1 MTEKIKKFVG
11 NLWPFIKKHGLISA
25 LVLIIGIL
33 ILANI
38 YSGDKHP
45 QNQNHLV
52 GESRTMEP
60 GEKGYFLKSK
70 IENLSFIYQGNLLYG
85 FVLKG
90 EDYWVTDDDVIEV
103 EISLKNYVSQES
115 FQKDDSDKFK
125 LTIHRMDE
133 ELDGETGKHKT
144 IQVDVFEDFAEED
157 ENLLPVG
164 IDRGIYTETSSANG
178 YVSHHLLIHAINRKT
193 GEESDWLY
201 GVDIPGLLTD
211 VSDGKSSYKSYS
223 LATTSDLLP
232 MFSNRIESP
241 YKFSSNH
248 IVGLLN
254 YEAGTSEYNSK
265 TKKTEYISALARAL
279 KEQPDRLDNL
289 RLTQQFPKATENLK
303 KGGKFYWI
311 NTNLS
316 GMTYLTRLL
325 APIEQDNILEGW
337 QVPANQTRDLQS
349 HTVGSYSDYVNLAY
363 DEGNFSIGVKNELA
377 PFIGQNR
384 ADETAF
390 YWQIKKGNLSIVDS
404 PYKVGELY
412 YSRWVKYL
420 WASNTLGK
428 AIYADDEEYTEKE
441 INNLEATFAARQKG
455 ELAAESPVVVAIHSY
470 GYKSSGLKVDYTSN
484 QLERIKKLTAEGPNQ
499 NIYFV
504 FVTAANSSNLSQSQT
519 ILDLA
524 KEQPQKLI
532 ATKFDDQVIANNIQ
546 SKADSSLLGN
556 QNILF
561 IDGESEYLVYNP
573 IDTPVYDLQ
582 KETNRQL
589 IDKVGKA
596 N

>member
-11 NLWPFIKKHGLISA
+11 NLWTFIKKHSLISA

-52 GESRTMEP
+52 GESTTMNP

-470 GYKSSGLKVDYTSN
+470 GHKSSGLKVDYTSN

>member
-11 NLWPFIKKHGLISA
+11 NLWTFIKKHSLISA

-52 GESRTMEP
+52 GESTTMNP
-60 GEKGYFLKSK
+60 SEKGYFLKSK

-164 IDRGIYTETSSANG
+164 IDRRIYTETSSANG

-384 ADETAF
+384 ADDTAF
-390 YWQIKKGNLSIVDS
+390 YWQIKKGNLSIVVS
-404 PYKVGELY
+404 PYKVEDSY

-428 AIYADDEEYTEKE
+428 AIHADDEEYTEKVL
-441 INNLEATFAARQKG
+441 NSLEATFAARQKG

-484 QLERIKKLTAEGPNQ
+484 HLERIKKLTAEGPSQ
-499 NIYFV
+499 NIFCV

-532 ATKFDDQVIANNIQ
+532 ATKFDDQIIANNIQ
-546 SKADSSLLGN
+546 SKADSSLLGD

-561 IDGESEYLVYNP
+561 MDGESEYLVYNP
-573 IDTPVYDLQ
+573 VNTPVYDLQ
-582 KETNRQL
+582 KEANRQL
-589 IDKVGKA
+589 IDKVNKV

>member
-1 MTEKIKKFVG
+1 MTEKFKKFVA
-11 NLWPFIKKHGLISA
+11 NLWAFIKKHGLISA

-38 YSGDKHP
+38 HSGDKHP
-45 QNQNHLV
+45 QNQDHLV
-52 GESRTMEP
+52 GESRTREP

-70 IENLSFIYQGNLLYG
+70 IEDLSFIYQGNLLYG

-90 EDYWVTDDDVIEV
+90 EDYWVTDDDVIEA
-103 EISLKNYVSQES
+103 EISLKNYVSQGS

-144 IQVDVFEDFAEED
+144 IQKDVFEDFAEED
-157 ENLLPVG
+157 ENLFPVG
-164 IDRGIYTETSSANG
+164 IESRIYTRTSSANG
-178 YVSHHLLIHAINRKT
+178 YVSYHLLIHALNRKT
-193 GEESDWLY
+193 GEVSDWLY
-201 GVDIPGLLTD
+201 DLDSPGVLTD
-211 VSDGKSSYKSYS
+211 VTNSKSNYKAYS
-223 LATTSDLLP
+223 LATTLDLLP
-232 MFSNRIESP
+232 MFSNRIEAP

-254 YEAGTSEYNSK
+254 YEARTSEYNSK
-265 TKKTEYISALARAL
+265 TKKTEHISALARAL
-279 KEQPDRLDNL
+279 KEQPDRLDSL

-303 KGGKFYWI
+303 KGGKFYWT

-325 APIEQDNILEGW
+325 APIDQDNILEGW
-337 QVPANQTRDLQS
+337 QVPADQTRDLQS
-349 HTVGSYSDYVNLAY
+349 HTISSYSDYVNLAY

-377 PFIGQNR
+377 PFIGRNR
-384 ADETAF
+384 ADDTAF
-390 YWQIKKGNLSIVDS
+390 YWQIKKGNLSMVVSPHKSGDS
-404 PYKVGELY
+404 Y
-412 YSRWVKYL
+412 YSRWVNYL
-420 WASNTLGK
+420 WASSILGK
-428 AIYADDEEYTEKE
+428 AIHADDEEYTEKVL
-441 INNLEATFAARQKG
+441 NSLESTFVARQKG

-470 GYKSSGLKVDYTSN
+470 GYQSSGLKVDYTSN
-484 QLERIKKLTAEGPNQ
+484 HLERIKKLTAEGPSQ

-532 ATKFDDQVIANNIQ
+532 ASKFDDQVIANNIQ
-546 SKADSSLLGN
+546 SKADSSLLGD

-561 IDGESEYLVYNP
+561 MDGESEYLLYNP
-573 IDTPVYDLQ
+573 VDTPVYDLQ
-582 KETNRQL
+582 KEANRRL
-589 IDKVGKA
+589 INEVHKA

>member
-11 NLWPFIKKHGLISA
+11 NLWAFIKKHGLISA

-52 GESRTMEP
+52 GESTTMNP

-164 IDRGIYTETSSANG
+164 IDRRIYTETSSANG

-232 MFSNRIESP
+232 MFSNSIESP

-504 FVTAANSSNLSQSQT
+504 FVTAANSSNLSQSQA

-532 ATKFDDQVIANNIQ
+532 ATKFDDQIIANNI
-546 SKADSSLLGN
+546 
-556 QNILF
+556 
-561 IDGESEYLVYNP
+561 
-573 IDTPVYDLQ
+573 
-582 KETNRQL
+582 
-589 IDKVGKA
+589 
-596 N
+596 